1 MKVSCYAGQQLR
13 ATVSQSHTVSQG
25 KAKNLQSCVTMTLST
40 TPAHFCSTHS
50 PMTRGT
56 LCVIYLEKRISTLQ
70 SGWAQGSKRAESTP
84 EVDTGEQGA
93 RSQQDG
99 CLQYTRR
106 LLKDLPGLL
115 CHSKDTNRI
124 HIICPSP
131 PQTSLSPK
139 FYHNEKLRNPFIT

>member
-1 MKVSCYAGQQLR
+1 MLGSNWEPQFPNHILDHKEKQRTCSRVWQWHWAQPLPI
-13 ATVSQSHTVSQG
+13 
-25 KAKNLQSCVTMTLST
+25 
-40 TPAHFCSTHS
+40 PAVHIPQWQEAH
-50 PMTRGT
+50 
-56 LCVIYLEKRISTLQ
+56 CVIYLEKRISTLQ
-70 SGWAQGSKRAESTP
+70 SGWAQRSKRAESTP

-106 LLKDLPGLL
+106 SLKDLPGLL

-139 FYHNEKLRNPFIT
+139 FYHDEKLRNPFIT